1 MCWTGPLQCLRTC
14 AFGALW
20 KALKFRSLSGQWCVF
35 AAPVHLF
42 SCKVNVRASHR
53 ILSVA
58 DSLMLS
64 CYVIV
69 QWAYVNECHGERG
82 LCIRHLFFCDGVL
95 YILWTYRYKRFESL
109 TGLFWCAAD
118 RGEMPGKKVFRLF
131 LHRYKYLITQN
142 PTQCLWN
149 GQFLSF
155 FTFRPPFHVSIK

>member
-14 AFGALW
+14 GFGAPW
-20 KALKFRSLSGQWCVF
+20 KALKFRSLGGQWCVRCPRPF
-35 AAPVHLF
+35 V

-69 QWAYVNECHGERG
+69 QWAYVNECHGERW
-82 LCIRHLFFCDGVL
+82 LCIRHLFFWWRSVHYMNVSL
-95 YILWTYRYKRFESL
+95 QTIFAPTFESL

-118 RGEMPGKKVFRLF
+118 RSEVPGKKVCRLF
-131 LHRYKYLITQN
+131 LHRYKYLIPQN
-142 PTQCLWN
+142 PTQFLWN
-149 GQFLSF
+149 SQFLSF
-155 FTFRPPFHVSIK
+155 FTFHVSLK